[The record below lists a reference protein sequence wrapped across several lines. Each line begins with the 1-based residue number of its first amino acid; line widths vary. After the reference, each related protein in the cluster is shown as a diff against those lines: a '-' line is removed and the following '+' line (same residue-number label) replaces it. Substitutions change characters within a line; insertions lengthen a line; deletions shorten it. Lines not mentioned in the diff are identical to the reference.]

1 MATSTGIKFYS
12 QSLGQTAALSKSTT
26 EAGSIVFD
34 KTSKAI
40 YVSGVKYGSNVED
53 ATFSSNKLT
62 ITKVSGGTIELDFS
76 TLATTSSV
84 MAAFDEIKN
93 FLTMDATAGQY
104 VAQADESYV
113 SSTTLTN
120 VNTTNVI
127 DITGSET
134 DMVDEAV
141 AKVDRK
147 AKAILGEVIAAK
159 KEIDA
164 VETGAGLGTDGTYTA
179 NTNTNYLKTV
189 TSLKGADEALDAQL
203 KSVSDTVAGLTSG
216 TVTDVEINGGS
227 VKNGTVAEIAVE
239 GTYDDST
246 NKIATQSTV
255 SNAINALDTQSDVQ
269 AVVYTAA
276 SGNDGAKLTFKGVS
290 ETNGVI
296 AQGSGS
302 TDLQFAK
309 VATTGTAEDVSI
321 TDINNEF
328 DATTVEG
335 ALEEIAK
342 EIDGMDLNATAL
354 MTKTDDTTN
363 GNTTF
368 TISGIQERDGV
379 VSLASGNNASFKTD
393 GVYSE
398 TSGSENLIATKATVT
413 AAVNAALDSEV
424 TFQGVT
430 SSLPANP
437 TNGDMYKASGAITIP
452 SASAGEGSE
461 ITTKAGDTI
470 IYKNVSDA
478 QNNGWYIIPSGD
490 ESFTDTWRAINVNGT
505 EVLGSG
511 ISTGDVDFVNGTL
524 TTVSSNNGEISINH
538 AVPTAAS
545 GSEAALK
552 FQVDSYGHVVGT
564 SALTI
569 SDLNGLSSVTHGT
582 DGDYVTVTV
591 GSKSNDTQAISAAVT
606 VQQVSTADSSHM
618 GLAEASDV
626 KSYVD
631 TKVGTAVQTV
641 DGSTAEKAKSVTQ
654 SDYATVKVSA
664 TTDASHNVTLD
675 SAVGLTVQAVG
686 TADASNMGLAE
697 ASNVKSYVDAHTAN
711 VTNAGATIPVNSS
724 TATTIATV
732 DGTNIT
738 AKASFTWEEYE

>member
-1 MATSTGIKFYS
+1 MATNTGIKFYS
-12 QSLGQTAALSKSTT
+12 KSYGESTALELSSSQRG
-26 EAGSIVFD
+26 AIVFD
-34 KTSKAI
+34 KTSQAI
-40 YVSGVKYGSNVED
+40 YVNGIKYGSKVTD
-53 ATFSSNKLT
+53 VTFSSNVLT
-62 ITKVSGGTIELDFS
+62 ISKVGTNESIELDFS
-76 TLATTSSV
+76 SLATTASV
-84 MAAFDEIKN
+84 MAAFNEIKGL
-93 FLTMDATAGQY
+93 LTMDETAGEY
-104 VAQADESYV
+104 VAQADRDYV
-113 SSTTLTN
+113 SASTFAS
-120 VNTTNVI
+120 VNGSDVI
-127 DITGSET
+127 DGSGSDA
-134 DMVDEAV
+134 DMVDDAV
-141 AKVDRK
+141 AMVDRK
-147 AKAILGEVIAAK
+147 TKATLGEVIAAK

-164 VETGAGLGTDGTYTA
+164 VETGAGLGTDGTYSA
-179 NTNTNYLKTV
+179 NTSANYINNA
-189 TSLKGADEALDAQL
+189 TSLKDADNKLAAAI
-203 KSVSDTVAGLTSG
+203 KGVSDIVDGLTSG
-216 TVTDVEINGGS
+216 TVSDVKINNTS
-227 VKNGTVAEIAVE
+227 VKTNGVANIAVE
-239 GTYDDST
+239 GEYNDST

-255 SNAINALDTQSDVQ
+255 SDAISTFEDGLTGSATIASK
-269 AVVYTAA
+269 
-276 SGNDGAKLTFKGVS
+276 SGNTVTLKSGITETDGKIS
-290 ETNGVI
+290 ND
-296 AQGSGS
+296 SGS
-302 TDLQFAK
+302 DITLAD
-309 VATTGTAEDVSI
+309 VASTGAAADVSI
-321 TDINNEF
+321 ADAGNKIT
-328 DATTVEG
+328 ATTVEG
-335 ALEEIAK
+335 ALEEIAT

-368 TISGIQERDGV
+368 TISGIQETDGV
-379 VSLASGNNASFKTD
+379 VSLASTGNATFKTD

-437 TNGDMYKASGAITIP
+437 TNGDMYKASGAITIS

-470 IYKNVSDA
+470 IYKNVSGA
-478 QNNGWYIIPSGD
+478 QNNGWYLIPSGD
-490 ESFTDTWRAINVNGT
+490 ESFADTWRAINVNGT

-564 SALTI
+564 STLTI

-591 GSKSNDTQAISAAVT
+591 GSKSNDTQEISAAVT
-606 VQQVSTADSSHM
+606 VQQISTADASNM

-631 TKVGTAVQTV
+631 TKVGTAVQSV

-654 SDYATVKVSA
+654 SDYAAVKVSA
-664 TTDASHNVTLD
+664 TKDSSNNVTLD
-675 SAVGLTVQAVG
+675 SVVGLTVQPVG

-697 ASNVKSYVDAHTAN
+697 ASNVKSYVDAHKAS
-711 VTNAGATIPVNSS
+711 VTDSAATIPVNSS